1 MHPPPTSN
9 QKKPQDLFL
18 VCGLQSLG
26 QHCVA
31 VLKEYDVKVSAI
43 DDVQSEHWEV
53 PKVPSLLEKLIIG
66 DCRQPSVLEQ
76 AGIRQCRSIL
86 LVTRNERIN
95 IEAAFAA
102 RRLNPHVRLIV
113 RSDKQNFNKL
123 LCENL
128 GNFVAFEPTH
138 LSAHA
143 FALTA
148 LGSEAIGYFT
158 LEGQL
163 LQVIKHQVQAKDS
176 WCNGKPVHRLNLTTR
191 RILSHTTVSSDPL
204 KELFGWNPEAEVQ
217 VGDTL
222 VYIDVAYELALSEE
236 YTNKSHR
243 QGWQWQE
250 FVQGITAKNLKQKIV
265 QFWQS
270 YYQSQNQIRRIATIY
285 AITVLVLWLVG
296 IVLYRL
302 YYPHIS
308 LEEAFYA
315 TGVLLLGGYGDL
327 FGAVEFKSQP
337 EPSNQMPWWLRLFS
351 LGMTLTGQAFVGVL
365 YALVTDALVTSRFQ
379 FFNSRPPMPQRN
391 HVVIIGLNRLGQR
404 VAALLQEL
412 NQPLVG
418 IHPTT
423 LDQDTLPDMP
433 LIVGNATEALA
444 KVNLS
449 RAKSIVLVGDDNMEN
464 LEIGLMAHAMNPATT
479 LIIRSQDRQF
489 SDNVAPLFPYAQ
501 VLCGAALSAEVFACA
516 AFGENVLSLFHLSEQ
531 IVMVTEYKIE
541 DGDTL
546 NGLLLSEIAYGYS
559 VVPILYQKYQRD
571 NYSLMPWYDVKLYAG
586 DRLIVLATS
595 SSLQRIEWGEMLPR
609 LWQVQ
614 IEKALT
620 TNAIIYGAEEIVLIT
635 GCSSATARQWMNNL
649 PRVLPIPLYKHQAQ
663 RLVRELTKVQVL
675 ANVIFIGQPSN
686 S

>member
-1 MHPPPTSN
+1 VHPPPISN
-9 QKKPQDLFL
+9 PKKSQDLFL

-31 VLKEYDVKVSAI
+31 VLKEYYVKVSAI
-43 DDVQSEHWEV
+43 DDVQREHWEV
-53 PKVPSLLEKLIIG
+53 PEVPSLLEKLIIG
-66 DCRQPSVLEQ
+66 DCRQPSVLDQ

-86 LVTRNERIN
+86 LITRDERIN

-123 LCENL
+123 LWENL

-176 WCNGKPVHRLNLTTR
+176 WCKGKPVHRLNLTTR
-191 RILSHTTVSSDPL
+191 RILSHTDVDSDPL
-204 KELFGWNPEAEVQ
+204 IELFGWDPETEVE

-222 VYIDVAYELALSEE
+222 VYIEVAYELAFSGQ
-236 YTNKSHR
+236 HR
-243 QGWQWQE
+243 QSHNQSSRWQQ
-250 FVQGITAKNLKQKIV
+250 FVRSITAKNLKDKIV

-270 YYQSQNQIRRIATIY
+270 YYQSQNQIRRIGTIY
-285 AITVLVLWLVG
+285 AITVLILWFLG

-302 YYPHIS
+302 YYPDIT
-308 LEEAFYA
+308 LQEAFYA
-315 TGVLLLGGYGDL
+315 TAVLLLGGYGDL
-327 FGAVEFKSQP
+327 FGGVEFASASK
-337 EPSNQMPWWLRLFS
+337 PSEDMPWWLRLFS
-351 LGMTLTGQAFVGVL
+351 LGLTLAGQAFVGVL
-365 YALVTDALVTSRFQ
+365 YALLTDALVTSRFR
-379 FFNSRPPMPQRN
+379 FFNSRPPIPQRN
-391 HVVIIGLNRLGQR
+391 HLVIFGLNRLGQR

-412 NQPLVG
+412 NQPVVG

-423 LDQDTLPDMP
+423 LDQDILPDMP
-433 LIVGNATEALA
+433 IIIGNANEALT

-449 RAKSIVLVGDDNMEN
+449 HAKSIILVGDDNMEN
-464 LEIGLMAHAMNPATT
+464 LEIGLMAHAMNPATR

-516 AFGENVLSLFHLSEQ
+516 AFGENVLSLFHLNEQ

-546 NGLLLSEIAYGYS
+546 NELLLSEIAYGYS
-559 VVPILYQKYQRD
+559 VVPILYQKYRQD
-571 NYSLMPWYDVKLYAG
+571 NYSLMPWYDVKLHAG

-614 IEKALT
+614 IQKALT
-620 TNAIIYGAEEIVLIT
+620 TNAVTYGAEEIVLIT
-635 GCSSATARQWMNNL
+635 GCSTIMAHQWMNDL

-663 RLVRELTKVQVL
+663 RLMRELRKVQVL

>member
-1 MHPPPTSN
+1 MHLPPSTNS
-9 QKKPQDLFL
+9 KKPQDLFL

-31 VLKEYDVKVSAI
+31 VLKEYDVRVNAI
-43 DDVQSEHWEV
+43 DDVPPENCEV
-53 PKVPSLLEKLIIG
+53 PEVPSLLEKLIVG

-123 LCENL
+123 LSENL

-143 FALTA
+143 YALA
-148 LGSEAIGYFT
+148 SLGSEAIGYFT

-204 KELFGWNPEAEVQ
+204 KELFEWNPEAEVQ

-222 VYIDVAYELALSEE
+222 VYIDVAYELALSEQH
-236 YTNKSHR
+236 TNKSYR
-243 QGWQWQE
+243 QSWHWQE
-250 FVQGITAKNLKQKIV
+250 FLQGITAKNLKQEIV
-265 QFWQS
+265 QLWQS

-285 AITVLVLWLVG
+285 AITVLILWLVA

-302 YYPHIS
+302 YYPDIN
-308 LEEAFYA
+308 LQEAFYGTA
-315 TGVLLLGGYGDL
+315 VLLLGGYGDL
-327 FGAVEFKSQP
+327 FGGVKFKSQP
-337 EPSNQMPWWLRLFS
+337 EPSVDMPWWLRLFS
-351 LGMTLTGQAFVGVL
+351 LGLTLTGQAFVGVL
-365 YALVTDALVTSRFQ
+365 YALVTDALVTSRFH
-379 FFNSRPPMPQRN
+379 FFNSRPPVPQRN

-418 IHPTT
+418 IHDTT
-423 LDQDTLPDMP
+423 LDQETFPDMP
-433 LIVGNATEALA
+433 LIVGNTAEALT

-449 RAKSIVLVGDDNMEN
+449 RAKSIVLLGDDNMEN
-464 LEIGLMAHAMNPATT
+464 LEIGLMAHGINPATS
-479 LIIRSQDRQF
+479 LIIRSQDRHF
-489 SDNVAPLFPYAQ
+489 SDNIAPLFPYAQ

-541 DGDTL
+541 EGDTL
-546 NGLLLSEIAYGYS
+546 NGLLLSEIASGYS
-559 VVPILYQKYQRD
+559 VVPILYHKYRRD

-609 LWQVQ
+609 QWSVQ

-620 TNAIIYGAEEIVLIT
+620 TNAVMYGAEEIVLIT
-635 GCSSATARQWMNNL
+635 GCSLATARQWMNNL
-649 PRVLPIPLYKHQAQ
+649 PGVLPIPLYKHQAQ
-663 RLVRELTKVQVL
+663 RLVRALTKIQVL
-675 ANVIFIGQPSN
+675 ANVIFIG
-686 S
+686 